1 MTADE
6 FINFLLGLN
15 VQVLELVHGGKL
27 DNVETV
33 GEDTIYN
40 TVSKG
45 MANKVTDVPGF
56 LFNKCSLSNAVM

>member
-1 MTADE
+1 MTTDE
-6 FINFLLGLN
+6 FIDLLLGLN

-33 GEDTIYN
+33 GEDTIYD

-45 MANKVTDVPGF
+45 MVAKVWQT
-56 LFNKCSLSNAVM
+56 K